1 MLSAPYVAIIA
12 RSEGDTMD
20 DMPLGCIAVIGI
32 ALLVLVIAVITG
44 SELGGLAMLALVI
57 LGVFVYGTRNS

>member
-1 MLSAPYVAIIA
+1 
-12 RSEGDTMD
+12 MD